1 MIKKKKTCSKSH
13 HEQVKEVAFKH
24 VLAPVCTL
32 NYYITVLM
40 TSTGI
45 CEISTVQQKILC
57 QT

>member
-1 MIKKKKTCSKSH
+1 M
-13 HEQVKEVAFKH
+13 AFKH
-24 VLAPVCTL
+24 VLAPVRTL

-45 CEISTVQQKILC
+45 GEISTVQQNILY